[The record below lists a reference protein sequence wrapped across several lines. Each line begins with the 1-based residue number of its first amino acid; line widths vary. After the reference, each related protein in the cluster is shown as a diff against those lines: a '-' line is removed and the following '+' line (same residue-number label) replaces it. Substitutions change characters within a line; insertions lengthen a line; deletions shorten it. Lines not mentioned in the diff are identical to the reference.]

1 MRGTDF
7 NGGDAVKIQADTARM
22 GMKGIESGRCEERR
36 GRLFLC
42 PERAWMIQDVLRCAK
57 VLIEQITNH
66 WCPGIWHEAMD
77 KGATCSANRFPS
89 WAEHGFV
96 QDENEEDIVERAEYL
111 LRGIG
116 GETKEDLMASRAA
129 KMGLPEGALGS
140 SRFMHF
146 TGRSLQIFEEL
157 CCWLLVVGFFCS
169 L

>member
-1 MRGTDF
+1 ML
-7 NGGDAVKIQADTARM
+7 K
-22 GMKGIESGRCEERR
+22 
-36 GRLFLC
+36 
-42 PERAWMIQDVLRCAK
+42 CAK
-57 VLIEQITNH
+57 VLIEQISVH

-89 WAEHGFV
+89 WAKHGFV

-129 KMGLPEGALGS
+129 KIGLPEGALRS

-146 TGRSLQIFEEL
+146 TCRSLQIFEEL
-157 CCWLLVVGFFCS
+157 CCWFFCS
-169 L
+169 F

>member
-1 MRGTDF
+1 
-7 NGGDAVKIQADTARM
+7 
-22 GMKGIESGRCEERR
+22 
-36 GRLFLC
+36 
-42 PERAWMIQDVLRCAK
+42 MIQDVLRRATMCQGAHRADQCAL
-57 VLIEQITNH
+57 VPRNLARGN
-66 WCPGIWHEAMD
+66 D

-89 WAEHGFV
+89 WAKHGFV